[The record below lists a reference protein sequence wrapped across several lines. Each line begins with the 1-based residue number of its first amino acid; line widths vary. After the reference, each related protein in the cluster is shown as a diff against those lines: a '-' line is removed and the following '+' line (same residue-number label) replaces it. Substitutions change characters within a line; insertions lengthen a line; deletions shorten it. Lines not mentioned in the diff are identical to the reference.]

1 MTLRKAIVVATHPK
15 DHSVD
20 LIMVDNYARFIGVQ
34 VLTHSGSARTGTNK
48 IPRVRDRGADK
59 WDISKRTGQEIMATV
74 DFIGG
79 SAPVVTG
86 FLFPQISQMTFED
99 EGLEYERGDSD
110 VIRYTDADGNMGVLH
125 PSGAHITIGTSPDPK
140 DFNGKNFDKSLT
152 IDRNTGN
159 KVYLRVALAGNVA
172 VLTMTPDGACTLHL
186 DKTLD
191 IECTT
196 ATIKASD
203 SIVLD
208 TPQTHITG
216 KLRVDGDVDT
226 GGKIKSAGDQIAGAN
241 NISQIDHIHGGV
253 EKGGDKTAKPQ

>member
-1 MTLRKAIVVATHPK
+1 MALRKAIVVATHPK
-15 DHSVD
+15 DHAVD
-20 LIMVDNYARFIGVQ
+20 LIMVDNYARFVGVQ
-34 VLTHSGSARTGTNK
+34 VLTASGSSRTGSNK

-59 WDISKRTGQEIMATV
+59 WDIRKQTGQEIMATV
-74 DFIGG
+74 DFIGQ
-79 SAPVVTG
+79 SPVVTG

-140 DFNGKNFDKSLT
+140 DFGGANFDKNLT

-172 VLTMTPDGACTLHL
+172 VLTMTPDGACSLHL
-186 DKTLD
+186 DKTLE

-196 ATIKASD
+196 ATIKASEK
-203 SIVLD
+203 IVLD
-208 TPQTHITG
+208 APDTQITG
-216 KLRVDGDVDT
+216 TLEVKEQVTVDSDIVST
-226 GGKIKSAGDQIAGAN
+226 GDQIAGPG
-241 NISQIDHIHGGV
+241 NISQINHTHGKVKSGT
-253 EKGGDKTAKPQ
+253 DQTDPPS